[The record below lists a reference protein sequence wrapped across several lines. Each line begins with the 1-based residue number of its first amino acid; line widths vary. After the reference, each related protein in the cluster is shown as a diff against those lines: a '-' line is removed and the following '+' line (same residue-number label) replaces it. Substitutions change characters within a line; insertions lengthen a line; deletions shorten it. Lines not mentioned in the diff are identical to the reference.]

1 MHEEIL
7 QTDDDFDL
15 PWLTF
20 TLRGN
25 AYAINSKFIDGIMTP
40 PDDITPI
47 PDSPAKY
54 IGMLNIRGDVF
65 PLLDMRKQFKLLSV
79 DEEIAAFE
87 KCVDDFIELHKNAYD
102 KLKSKNGVSML
113 GDELK
118 CPYTHW
124 AEKISRHAH
133 KDKVSDLIQK
143 AETHHRNIHA
153 AAVKIDEHFKKGDKD
168 GEVDTLLK
176 ELAKNIDAFT
186 EILKEAEYTF
196 KRRFRETI
204 VNLSLDDCKLG
215 IMVDEVLGVGEIEMV
230 RDSNNLNTVYSS
242 NMFEGVGKSDKTN
255 KEILI
260 INEELLIKQSEINV
274 S

>member
-1 MHEEIL
+1 MQEEIL
-7 QTDDDFDL
+7 RNDGDFDL

-47 PDSPAKY
+47 PDSPPKY

-65 PLLDMRKQFKLLSV
+65 PLLDMRKQFKLMSV

-87 KCVDDFIELHKNAYD
+87 KCVEDFISAHKAAYD
-102 KLKSKNGVSML
+102 TLKSRSGAALL
-113 GDELK
+113 GDDIK
-118 CPYTHW
+118 CSYTLW
-124 AEKISRHAH
+124 AEKISRH
-133 KDKVSDLIQK
+133 KDKVSDLVAK
-143 AETHHRNIHA
+143 ADAPHKSIHA
-153 AAVKIDEHFKKGDKD
+153 TAAKIDDLLKKEDT
-168 GEVDTLLK
+168 ENEIATLLT
-176 ELAKNIDAFT
+176 ELAKDVAAFSD
-186 EILKEAEYTF
+186 ILKEAEYTF

-204 VNLSLDDCKLG
+204 VNLSDDDCKLG

-242 NMFEGVGKSDKTN
+242 KMFEGVGKSDKTD

-260 INEELLIKQSEINV
+260 INEELLIKQSSEI
-274 S
+274 SA

>member
-1 MHEEIL
+1 MQEEIM
-7 QTDDDFDL
+7 QNESDFDL

-47 PDSPAKY
+47 PDSPPKY

-65 PLLDMRKQFKLLSV
+65 PLLDMRKQFKLMSV

-87 KCVDDFIELHKNAYD
+87 KGVEDFISVHKAAYD
-102 KLKSKNGVSML
+102 TLKSRSGAAML

-124 AEKISRHAH
+124 AEKMLRH
-133 KDKVSDLIQK
+133 KDKVSDLIAK
-143 AETHHRNIHA
+143 ADAPHKSIHSISA
-153 AAVKIDEHFKKGDKD
+153 KIDELLKKEDT
-168 GEVDTLLK
+168 ETEISTLLT
-176 ELAKNIDAFT
+176 ELAKNVAAFT
-186 EILKEAEYTF
+186 DILKEAEFTF

-204 VNLSLDDCKLG
+204 VNLSDDDCKLG

-230 RDSNNLNTVYSS
+230 RDSNNLNTVYSTK
-242 NMFEGVGKSDKTN
+242 MFEGVGKSDKTD

-260 INEELLIKQSEINV
+260 INEEMLIKQSTEV
-274 S
+274 SA